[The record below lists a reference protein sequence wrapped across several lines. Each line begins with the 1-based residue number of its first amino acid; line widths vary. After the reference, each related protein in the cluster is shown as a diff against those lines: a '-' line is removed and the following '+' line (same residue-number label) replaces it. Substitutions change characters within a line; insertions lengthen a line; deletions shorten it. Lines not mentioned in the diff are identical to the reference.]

1 MISHFSLGL
10 ACVYAALVAVII
22 CGNADRIAAR
32 FRLYDRPGGRKLHM
46 RPTPLMGGVVIIA
59 SLAPIIIA
67 YMLSYEPEG
76 IGHWALTGFAVTMI
90 GCATVGIFDDRKPF
104 SARARF
110 GLTLGLFIALLIA
123 EPRFGLQ
130 SLAFAGLTTPI
141 ILGRLIGSIFTLFV
155 LLGFLNAVNMAD
167 GKNGLVIGL
176 AIIWSGLLAVNGP
189 GGLIPVLLPLIALLV
204 VLLLYNIAGR
214 LFLGDGGTYGLA
226 ALIGLAA
233 TYSYN
238 FQAGAQKA
246 DTLILMFLIPVADMM
261 RLIAVR
267 IAARRSPMDGD
278 RDHFHHHLLQ
288 WLGWP
293 GGLIVYW
300 LLVLAPSLWAMTAP
314 ELVPVLL
321 ICTLCLYFLIV
332 LLAHMGARRS
342 ARIVDR
348 AAAE

>member
-10 ACVYAALVAVII
+10 ACLYAALIAVIV
-22 CGNADRIAAR
+22 GANADRIAAWL
-32 FRLYDRPGGRKLHM
+32 RLHDRPGGRKLHM
-46 RPTPLMGGVVIIA
+46 RPTPLMGGLVIIA
-59 SLAPIIIA
+59 VLAPITIA
-67 YMLSYEPEG
+67 YMTSYEPEG

-90 GCATVGIFDDRKPF
+90 GCAAVGILDDRKPF

-110 GLTLGLFIALLIA
+110 GLTLALFIGLLVA

-130 SLAFAGLTTPI
+130 TLAFTGLDTPI
-141 ILGRLIGSIFTLFV
+141 LLGRLAGSIFTLFV

-176 AIIWSGLLAVNGP
+176 VIIWSGLLSITGP
-189 GGLIPVLLPLIALLV
+189 GGLIPVLFPLIALLV

-246 DTLILMFLIPVADMM
+246 DALILMFLIPVADMM

-267 IAARRSPMDGD
+267 IVAGRSPMDAD

-300 LLVLAPSLWAMTAP
+300 LLVLVPSLWALNAP

-332 LLAHMGARRS
+332 LLAHMAVRRS
-342 ARIVDR
+342 AKIESE